1 MDTTTSLVDQLLN
14 APAVQTA
21 IGGAVVDIV
30 GAGTKNIVAQLQ
42 PAPVSAMTPLVIG
55 STAISPLVIVI
66 GAALVYFAVKG

>member
-1 MDTTTSLVDQLLN
+1 MGNTGDLLTQLFS

-21 IGGAVVDIV
+21 VGASVVDIV

-42 PAPVSAMTPLVIG
+42 PAPVSMNTPLVIG

-66 GAALVYFAVKG
+66 GLGLVWFAVK